1 MAQGDFSCMRTCF
14 EKSALDR
21 VTSPDQLNDTIK
33 VVPTGI
39 WLALGAVALALAA
52 MVVFLS
58 MTDLNIIGLI
68 FG

>member
-1 MAQGDFSCMRTCF
+1 MNQDLFRKNAI
-14 EKSALDR
+14 ER

-39 WLALGAVALALAA
+39 WLALGAVALALMA

-58 MTDLNIIGLI
+58 VTDVNLVGLL

>member
-1 MAQGDFSCMRTCF
+1 MNNGLFR
-14 EKSALDR
+14 KSAMDR
-21 VTSPDQLNDTIK
+21 VTSPDQLNNTIQ

-39 WLALGAVALALAA
+39 WLALGAVALALLA

-58 MTDLNIIGLI
+58 TTDLNLIGLI

>member
-1 MAQGDFSCMRTCF
+1 MNQELFR
-14 EKSALDR
+14 KSAIER

-39 WLALGAVALALAA
+39 WLALGAVALAMVA

-58 MTDLNIIGLI
+58 MTDVNLVGLI

>member
-1 MAQGDFSCMRTCF
+1 MNQELFR
-14 EKSALDR
+14 KSAIER

-39 WLALGAVALALAA
+39 WLARGAVALAMVA

-58 MTDLNIIGLI
+58 MTDVNLVGLI

>member
-1 MAQGDFSCMRTCF
+1 MNNDLFRINAM
-14 EKSALDR
+14 DR
-21 VTSPDQLNDTIK
+21 VTSPEQLNDTIK

-39 WLALGAVALALAA
+39 WLALAAVALALLA

-58 MTDLNIIGLI
+58 TTNVNLMGLI

>member
-1 MAQGDFSCMRTCF
+1 MERI
-14 EKSALDR
+14 
-21 VTSPDQLNDTIK
+21 TSPEQLNDTIK

-39 WLALGAVALALAA
+39 WLALAAVALALLA

-58 MTDLNIIGLI
+58 VTDLNLVGLI

>member
-1 MAQGDFSCMRTCF
+1 MNQDLFR
-14 EKSALDR
+14 KSAMDR

-39 WLALGAVALALAA
+39 WLVLVAIIVVLVATL
-52 MVVFLS
+52 VFLS
-58 MTDLNIIGLI
+58 TTDINLTSLL

>member
-1 MAQGDFSCMRTCF
+1 MKDDLFR
-14 EKSALDR
+14 KSAVDR

-39 WLALGAVALALAA
+39 WLVIAAVILALAA
-52 MVVFLS
+52 MFLFLS
-58 MTDLNIIGLI
+58 TTDLDLIGLI

>member
-1 MAQGDFSCMRTCF
+1 MNQDLFR
-14 EKSALDR
+14 KSAMDR

-39 WLALGAVALALAA
+39 WLVLFAIIVVLGATL
-52 MVVFLS
+52 VFLS
-58 MTDLNIIGLI
+58 ATDVNLTSLL

>member
-1 MAQGDFSCMRTCF
+1 MNQELFR
-14 EKSALDR
+14 KSAIER

-39 WLALGAVALALAA
+39 WLALGAVALAMVA

-58 MTDLNIIGLI
+58 VTDVNLVGLI

>member
-1 MAQGDFSCMRTCF
+1 MNQELFR
-14 EKSALDR
+14 KSAIER
-21 VTSPDQLNDTIK
+21 VTSPEQLNDTIK

-39 WLALGAVALALAA
+39 WLALGAVALAMVA

-58 MTDLNIIGLI
+58 MTDVNLVGLI